1 LANTSNLNKLTA
13 ERSQRLQLYVANR
26 SPRAVFVL
34 LDLAGL
40 DEVAEDRLRVEA
52 IVEFFLALLDLSLEL
67 LELVELLLNCSVLFL
82 RLLALGL
89 HNSSRATTLRPN
101 RDHVHANAILDC
113 KNG

>member
-1 LANTSNLNKLTA
+1 MANTSNLNKLTV
-13 ERSQRLQLYVANR
+13 ERSQRLQLYVTNR

-67 LELVELLLNCSVLFL
+67 LELVELLLNCSPSDLKY
-82 RLLALGL
+82 G
-89 HNSSRATTLRPN
+89 S
-101 RDHVHANAILDC
+101 
-113 KNG
+113 